1 MKKEITQIKVGDLLA
16 QFDQATLYMLE
27 RRYLSEKV
35 WMNISDEFFS
45 ASNTRND
52 LKESFHGFQLSGMN
66 YYSDIDRGLSPHN
79 MELMLSLFRDGT
91 HNFLYL
97 IDSAGKANPEIS
109 MMSVRNLKKKMSI
122 STSEYGKL
130 LSRGLQANFP
140 GAINRKIDFKD
151 YVVVTKKLREYKNI
165 SVMTGIPARKKTEEK
180 FFLQGMDRF
189 LDCVAGLD
197 FSCLIVAEPYTTNE
211 IVSFIDPVLSLK
223 SEISQFKKFTKTKS
237 ESLSETVMKTI
248 TIGGSG
254 SVSSSQTTSTTKL
267 GGGGVAM
274 ASSGPGAIVG
284 AKLGAVIG
292 SAWPAVG
299 TAIGAVAGGAIGA
312 LAGPVVAFAKG
323 MTLASTISDTISK
336 GGSLFGSYSHSYGK
350 THTEGE
356 SLSTEVINASAEFA
370 DKLVEQNIE
379 RLKLARAFGYWNV
392 GVYFF
397 AKDSSTMTAV
407 KNAANAIFSGESSWV
422 EPIRFVDI
430 SIKKNLSDKS
440 FINEVLA
447 GYNPKLKAFD
457 ELQDELKKEL
467 KTDNLPLS
475 ECYNSLATKM
485 TTNELAIMTA
495 PPQRECRALSVT
507 QKGTFGGK
515 ALDTQNHN
523 NKTNEKDMFSIGEVL
538 YYGNP
543 TNENISIPLSD
554 LNRHAFVTGITGSGK
569 TNTVK
574 GWCHQLS
581 EKGVQ
586 WMVIEPSSKKEY
598 RHLVANDVDNPIVF
612 SLGTEKD
619 AVPFRFNPF
628 YFPKNTNVLT
638 HIDRLKTAFSASFPM
653 YASMPYILEEAIV
666 EIYEDLG
673 WNLSNSSNSH
683 TADPWNIKMQPF
695 IFPNLSDLHDKINS
709 VVLKK
714 GYDIRLQ
721 MDISAAL
728 RARIGSLLIGSK
740 GRMLNTS
747 VSIDMAELQKR
758 NVVIEMAEMGSDDE
772 KCLIMALL
780 IISLYENAGEVS
792 VDGKKPLKHIL
803 VIEEA
808 HRLLR
813 NAASS
818 DNPEIANIRG
828 SAVEHFSNMLAEM
841 RAFGQGV
848 IIVDQTP
855 SKLIPDA
862 IKNTAFKCV
871 HQLCAADDRKVV
883 GESMILDE
891 VQQNELSRLK
901 PNKGEAVLYHQSW
914 EKAYG
919 IKIKW
924 FDHDTNHT
932 VDKIEKQKAE
942 FIKENP
948 AVYAENNS
956 RYYPDEIKIKAH
968 RAVIGF
974 FTNDIDLFKQGIKSR
989 SNIISKKDTNYTLH
1003 CLLFNEVL
1011 KDLFRLGCAKA
1022 NLLSECPERFLN
1034 LLNEAEKS
1042 YSVNDQL
1049 LKLYR
1054 ELLQNLKN
1062 TDKREASLAKAA
1074 INNYVIKTDLSQ
1086 VIEKIKASGDFGEDA
1101 YESLN
1106 KSTKKHLDQ
1115 ICPIKENGE
1124 DIDEGNRRYLHRI
1137 LIEQMLLLSGIQ
1149 NKTFVVEQYSRR
1161 FI

>member
-1 MKKEITQIKVGDLLA
+1 
-16 QFDQATLYMLE
+16 
-27 RRYLSEKV
+27 
-35 WMNISDEFFS
+35 
-45 ASNTRND
+45 
-52 LKESFHGFQLSGMN
+52 
-66 YYSDIDRGLSPHN
+66 
-79 MELMLSLFRDGT
+79 
-91 HNFLYL
+91 
-97 IDSAGKANPEIS
+97 
-109 MMSVRNLKKKMSI
+109 
-122 STSEYGKL
+122 
-130 LSRGLQANFP
+130 
-140 GAINRKIDFKD
+140 
-151 YVVVTKKLREYKNI
+151 
-165 SVMTGIPARKKTEEK
+165 
-180 FFLQGMDRF
+180 
-189 LDCVAGLD
+189 
-197 FSCLIVAEPYTTNE
+197 
-211 IVSFIDPVLSLK
+211 
-223 SEISQFKKFTKTKS
+223 
-237 ESLSETVMKTI
+237 
-248 TIGGSG
+248 
-254 SVSSSQTTSTTKL
+254 
-267 GGGGVAM
+267 
-274 ASSGPGAIVG
+274 
-284 AKLGAVIG
+284 
-292 SAWPAVG
+292 
-299 TAIGAVAGGAIGA
+299 
-312 LAGPVVAFAKG
+312 
-323 MTLASTISDTISK
+323 
-336 GGSLFGSYSHSYGK
+336 
-350 THTEGE
+350 
-356 SLSTEVINASAEFA
+356 
-370 DKLVEQNIE
+370 
-379 RLKLARAFGYWNV
+379 
-392 GVYFF
+392 
-397 AKDSSTMTAV
+397 
-407 KNAANAIFSGESSWV
+407 
-422 EPIRFVDI
+422 
-430 SIKKNLSDKS
+430 
-440 FINEVLA
+440 
-447 GYNPKLKAFD
+447 
-457 ELQDELKKEL
+457 
-467 KTDNLPLS
+467 
-475 ECYNSLATKM
+475 
-485 TTNELAIMTA
+485 
-495 PPQRECRALSVT
+495 
-507 QKGTFGGK
+507 
-515 ALDTQNHN
+515 
-523 NKTNEKDMFSIGEVL
+523 
-538 YYGNP
+538 
-543 TNENISIPLSD
+543 
-554 LNRHAFVTGITGSGK
+554 
-569 TNTVK
+569 
-574 GWCHQLS
+574 
-581 EKGVQ
+581 
-586 WMVIEPSSKKEY
+586 
-598 RHLVANDVDNPIVF
+598 VANDVDNPIVF

-1161 FI
+1161 II